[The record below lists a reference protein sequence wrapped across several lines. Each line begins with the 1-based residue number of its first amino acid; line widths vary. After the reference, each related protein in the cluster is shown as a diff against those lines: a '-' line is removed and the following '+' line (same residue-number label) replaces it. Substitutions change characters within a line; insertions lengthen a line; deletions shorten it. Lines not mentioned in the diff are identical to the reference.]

1 MADPS
6 WAAQKAI
13 FGALSGK
20 LTYGT
25 ASPADTVPIYDAVP
39 QAAAYPYVVIESQI
53 AEIDDPLASRRDV
66 RFFYLSVWSTYAGQK
81 EVVEIMQ
88 QIDGLLANAR
98 LAMESGR
105 MVRCYVIRKRTM
117 REPDNVT
124 FMGQVTLRMLTEH

>member
-1 MADPS
+1 MTDPS

-13 FGALSGK
+13 FGALNGN

-25 ASPADTVPIYDAVP
+25 ASPADAVPVYDAVP
-39 QAAAYPYVVIESQI
+39 QAAAYPYVVLESQI

-66 RFFYLSVWSTYAGQK
+66 RFFYLSVWSTYTGQK

-88 QIDGLLANAR
+88 QIDTILANAR
-98 LAMESGR
+98 LTMESGR